1 MKEFSVS
8 FALADRCLKLQ
19 LPQPIQIEERFL
31 PFITERE
38 TADATVTFLETEKL
52 EIPEGQPV
60 LLGQSHEVYRGKD
73 GYFRLYCD
81 RQHGIQP
88 YALVQWEG
96 DTNNLTVRYEKG
108 ANGGVASAKACFF
121 YIPLDDL
128 LIRLD
133 RLLIHASLVE
143 TQHGGILFCGPS
155 GIGKSTQAQLW
166 NTHEESR
173 IVNGDRPIL
182 GRVDG
187 KWLAYGSPYAGSSCY
202 YVNAR
207 VPLRAIIMLQQG
219 PACEIRKL
227 AMAESFRSLY
237 ANAVM
242 APWNPENMEHIC
254 DMLQALAAEIP
265 VYHLVCT
272 PDQQAVET
280 VKAALNKEANC

>member
-1 MKEFSVS
+1 MD
-8 FALADRCLKLQ
+8 A
-19 LPQPIQIEERFL
+19 RFL

-38 TADATVTFLETEKL
+38 TANAAVTFLETERL
-52 EIPEGQPV
+52 EVPEGTLV
-60 LLGQSHEVYRGKD
+60 LKGQSHEVYRGKD

-128 LIRLD
+128 LTRLD

-143 TQHGGILFCGPS
+143 TEYGGILFCGPS

-166 NTHEESR
+166 NRYEGSR

-182 GRVDG
+182 GRVEG
-187 KWLAYGSPYAGSSCY
+187 KWLAYGSPYAGSSCV
-202 YVNAR
+202 YVNAK
-207 VPLRAIIMLQQG
+207 VPLSAVVMLQQG
-219 PACEIRKL
+219 PTCKIRKL
-227 AMAESFRSLY
+227 TMAESFRSLY

-242 APWNPENMEHIC
+242 APWNAENMQRIC
-254 DMLQALAAEIP
+254 DMLQMLAVEIP

-272 PDQQAVET
+272 PDRQAVET
-280 VKAALNKEANC
+280 VKAMLSKEANS